1 MNAVFWNIA
10 EAANV
15 AFEMLIVLLYFSKLF
30 TPSYEYKRIYVCGY
44 SAAALVLY
52 LAGVLTSNSTILI
65 SVTFS
70 LLLAI
75 SIFLYEGTMIRKAF
89 LSLLFIVI
97 VFISEILFIG
107 LLNILDIGSPSE
119 IGNQGVNRIIG
130 MVGTKI
136 IYFWI
141 VIFVCRLI
149 NRKIQEIPIKQ
160 WITIVLMPTISTI
173 ILYIIYYDL
182 MSAQD
187 DNKIILYCIA
197 VLGLLYIN
205 FAVFDFFE
213 TYLKQLRL
221 AVLEQVIERE
231 TTNYKQIENAYN
243 DMRTLKHDI
252 ANQLGVINELILRN
266 DKKSAE
272 AVIRSISEQLEKVN
286 TVCYTGEPIIDSV
299 INIKLKYAH
308 EIGINITKRIK
319 VSSFNLDKIELCR
332 AIGNILDNAIHDE
345 YNPKEQTR
353 NKASPQKIVTYK
365 EQENRAYRLLADY
378 CKYLEDCRIR
388 YAPHTPEERLH
399 PLFVTALCELEL
411 YKYYRDIFIYGDHE
425 ERKAF
430 IEEQAT
436 LLDRISRI
444 HSENVA

>member
-1 MNAVFWNIA
+1 MHTVFWNIA

-15 AFEMLIVLLYFSKLF
+15 AVEMLIVLLYFSKLF
-30 TPSYEYKRIYVCGY
+30 APSYEYKLIYIGGY
-44 SAAALVLY
+44 SAAALILY
-52 LAGVLTSNSTILI
+52 LTGILTTNSTVLI

-70 LLLAI
+70 LLLLI
-75 SIFLYEGTMIRKAF
+75 SIILYDGEIIRKAF

-107 LLNILDIGSPSE
+107 LLNLFEIGSPSE
-119 IGNQGVNRIIG
+119 IGNQGINRIIG

-160 WITIVLMPTISTI
+160 WITIILMPAISTV

-182 MSAQD
+182 MSSHEN
-187 DNKIILYCIA
+187 NKILLYCIA

-221 AVLEQVIERE
+221 SVLEQVIERE

-252 ANQLGVINELILRN
+252 SNQLDVITDLISRN

-272 AVIRSISEQLEKVN
+272 AFIKSISLQLENVN
-286 TVCYTGEPIIDSV
+286 AVCYTGEPIIDSV

-308 EIGINITKRIK
+308 ELGINITKRIK
-319 VSSFNLDKIELCR
+319 IAAFDLDKIELCR
-332 AIGNILDNAIHDE
+332 AIGNVLDNAIEGCQRSDLS
-345 YNPKEQTR
+345 EQHIYI
-353 NKASPQKIVTYK
+353 SIQQVDDKIVVEIT
-365 EQENRAYRLLADY
+365 N
-378 CKYLEDCRIR
+378 
-388 YAPHTPEERLH
+388 
-399 PLFVTALCELEL
+399 TAANVDLNNLQTSKKNKSAHGIGLSSIQNSVEKLNGYMKCDF
-411 YKYYRDIFIYGDHE
+411 KDNIFSI
-425 ERKAF
+425 KMVVP
-430 IEEQAT
+430 
-436 LLDRISRI
+436 
-444 HSENVA
+444 NK

>member
-1 MNAVFWNIA
+1 MHTIFWNIA

-15 AFEMLIVLLYFSKLF
+15 AVKMLIVLLYFSKLF
-30 TPSYEYKRIYVCGY
+30 APSYEYKRIYIGGY
-44 SAAALVLY
+44 SAAALILY
-52 LAGVLTSNSTILI
+52 LAGVLTTNSTVLI
-65 SVTFS
+65 TVTFS
-70 LLLAI
+70 LLLLI
-75 SIFLYEGTMIRKAF
+75 SIILYDGEIIRKAF

-107 LLNILDIGSPSE
+107 LLNLFEIGSPSE
-119 IGNQGVNRIIG
+119 IGNQGINRIIG

-160 WITIVLMPTISTI
+160 WITIILMPAISTI

-182 MSAQD
+182 MSSHEN
-187 DNKIILYCIA
+187 NKILLYCIA

-221 AVLEQVIERE
+221 SVLEQVIERE

-252 ANQLGVINELILRN
+252 SNQLDVITDLISRN

-272 AVIRSISEQLEKVN
+272 AVIKSISLQLENVN
-286 TVCYTGEPIIDSV
+286 AVCYTGEPIIDSV

-308 EIGINITKRIK
+308 ELGINITKRIK
-319 VSSFNLDKIELCR
+319 IAAFDLDKIELCR
-332 AIGNILDNAIHDE
+332 AIGNVLDNAIE
-345 YNPKEQTR
+345 GCQRSGLSEQHIYI
-353 NKASPQKIVTYK
+353 SIQQIDDKIVVEIT
-365 EQENRAYRLLADY
+365 N
-378 CKYLEDCRIR
+378 
-388 YAPHTPEERLH
+388 
-399 PLFVTALCELEL
+399 TAANVDLNNLQTSKKNKSAHGIGLSSIQSSVDKLNGYMKCDF
-411 YKYYRDIFIYGDHE
+411 KNNIFSL
-425 ERKAF
+425 KMVVP
-430 IEEQAT
+430 
-436 LLDRISRI
+436 
-444 HSENVA
+444 NK

>member
-1 MNAVFWNIA
+1 MHTVFWNIA

-15 AFEMLIVLLYFSKLF
+15 AVEMLIVLLYFNKLF
-30 TPSYEYKRIYVCGY
+30 PQSYEYKRIYIGGY
-44 SAAALVLY
+44 SAAALILY
-52 LAGVLTSNSTILI
+52 LTGILTTNSTVLI

-70 LLLAI
+70 LLLLI
-75 SIFLYEGTMIRKAF
+75 SIILYDGEIIRKAF

-107 LLNILDIGSPSE
+107 LLNIFEIGSPSE
-119 IGNQGVNRIIG
+119 IGNQGINRIIG

-160 WITIVLMPTISTI
+160 WITIILMPAISTV

-182 MSAQD
+182 MSSHEN
-187 DNKIILYCIA
+187 NKILLYCIA

-205 FAVFDFFE
+205 FSVFDFFE

-221 AVLEQVIERE
+221 SVLEQVIERE

-252 ANQLGVINELILRN
+252 SNQLAVITDLISRN

-272 AVIRSISEQLEKVN
+272 AVIRSISLQLESVN
-286 TVCYTGEPIIDSV
+286 ALCYTGEPIIDSV
-299 INIKLKYAH
+299 INIKLKYAY
-308 EIGINITKRIK
+308 ELGINITKRIK
-319 VSSFNLDKIELCR
+319 IAAFDLDKIELCR
-332 AIGNILDNAIHDE
+332 AIGNVLDNAIE
-345 YNPKEQTR
+345 GCQRSGLSEQHIYM
-353 NKASPQKIVTYK
+353 SIQQVDDKIVV
-365 EQENRAYRLLADY
+365 E
-378 CKYLEDCRIR
+378 
-388 YAPHTPEERLH
+388 
-399 PLFVTALCELEL
+399 VTNTAANVDLNNLQTSKKNKSAHGIGLSSIQSSVDKLNGYMKCDF
-411 YKYYRDIFIYGDHE
+411 KNNIFSL
-425 ERKAF
+425 KMVVP
-430 IEEQAT
+430 
-436 LLDRISRI
+436 
-444 HSENVA
+444 NK

>member
-1 MNAVFWNIA
+1 MHNVIWNIV

-30 TPSYEYKRIYVCGY
+30 APSYESKRIYIVGY
-44 SAAALVLY
+44 LAAALILY
-52 LAGVLTSNSTILI
+52 LTGVFTSDSTVLIFVTFALLLLI
-65 SVTFS
+65 S
-70 LLLAI
+70 I
-75 SIFLYEGTMIRKAF
+75 ILYEGTIIRKAF

-107 LLNILDIGSPSE
+107 LLNILKIGSPSE
-119 IGNQGVNRIIG
+119 IGNQGINRIIG

-149 NRKIQEIPIKQ
+149 NRKIKEIPIKQ
-160 WITIVLMPTISTI
+160 WITIILMPAISTI
-173 ILYIIYYDL
+173 ILYIIYYGL
-182 MSAQD
+182 MSSREN
-187 DNKIILYCIA
+187 NKIILYCTA

-221 AVLEQVIERE
+221 SVLEQVIERE

-252 ANQLGVINELILRN
+252 SNQLDVITDLISRN

-272 AVIRSISEQLEKVN
+272 AVIKSISLQLENVN
-286 TVCYTGEPIIDSV
+286 AVCYTGEPIIDSV

-308 EIGINITKRIK
+308 ELGINITKRIK
-319 VSSFNLDKIELCR
+319 IAAFDLDRIELCR
-332 AIGNILDNAIHDE
+332 AIGNVLDNAIE
-345 YNPKEQTR
+345 GCQRSGLSEQHIYI
-353 NKASPQKIVTYK
+353 SIQQIDDKIVVEITNTATDVDLNNLQTSK
-365 EQENRAYRLLADY
+365 KNRSAHGIGLSSIQNSVDKLNGYMKCDF
-378 CKYLEDCRIR
+378 KNN
-388 YAPHTPEERLH
+388 
-399 PLFVTALCELEL
+399 
-411 YKYYRDIFIYGDHE
+411 IFSL
-425 ERKAF
+425 KMVVP
-430 IEEQAT
+430 
-436 LLDRISRI
+436 
-444 HSENVA
+444 NK

>member
-1 MNAVFWNIA
+1 MHTVFWNIA

-15 AFEMLIVLLYFSKLF
+15 AVEMLIVLLYFNKLF
-30 TPSYEYKRIYVCGY
+30 PQSYEYKRIYIGGY
-44 SAAALVLY
+44 SAAALILY
-52 LAGVLTSNSTILI
+52 LTGILTTNSTVLI

-70 LLLAI
+70 LLLLI
-75 SIFLYEGTMIRKAF
+75 SIILYDGEIIRKAF

-107 LLNILDIGSPSE
+107 LLNIFEIGSPSE
-119 IGNQGVNRIIG
+119 IGNQGINRIIG

-160 WITIVLMPTISTI
+160 WITIILMPAISTV

-182 MSAQD
+182 MSSHEN
-187 DNKIILYCIA
+187 NKILLYCIA

-205 FAVFDFFE
+205 FSVFDFFE

-221 AVLEQVIERE
+221 SVLEQVIERE

-252 ANQLGVINELILRN
+252 SNQLAVITDLISRN

-272 AVIRSISEQLEKVN
+272 AVIRSISLQLENVN
-286 TVCYTGEPIIDSV
+286 AVCYTGEPIIDSV

-308 EIGINITKRIK
+308 ELGINITKRIK
-319 VSSFNLDKIELCR
+319 IAAFDLDKIELCR
-332 AIGNILDNAIHDE
+332 AIGNVLDNAIE
-345 YNPKEQTR
+345 GCQRSGLSEQHIYI
-353 NKASPQKIVTYK
+353 SIQQIDDKIVVEITNTAADVDLNNLQTSK
-365 EQENRAYRLLADY
+365 KNRSAHGIGLSSIQNSVDKLNGYMKCDF
-378 CKYLEDCRIR
+378 KSN
-388 YAPHTPEERLH
+388 
-399 PLFVTALCELEL
+399 
-411 YKYYRDIFIYGDHE
+411 IFSL
-425 ERKAF
+425 KMVV
-430 IEEQAT
+430 
-436 LLDRISRI
+436 S
-444 HSENVA
+444 NK

>member
-1 MNAVFWNIA
+1 MHTVFWNIA

-15 AFEMLIVLLYFSKLF
+15 AVEMLIVLLYFNKLF
-30 TPSYEYKRIYVCGY
+30 PQSYEYKRIYIGGY
-44 SAAALVLY
+44 SAAALILY
-52 LAGVLTSNSTILI
+52 LTEILTTNSTVLI

-70 LLLAI
+70 LLLLI
-75 SIFLYEGTMIRKAF
+75 SIILYDGEIIRKAF

-107 LLNILDIGSPSE
+107 LLNIFEIGSPSE
-119 IGNQGVNRIIG
+119 IGNQGINRIIG

-160 WITIVLMPTISTI
+160 WITIILMPAISTV

-182 MSAQD
+182 MSSHEN
-187 DNKIILYCIA
+187 NKILLYCIA

-205 FAVFDFFE
+205 FSVFDFFE

-221 AVLEQVIERE
+221 SVLEQVIERE

-252 ANQLGVINELILRN
+252 SNQLAVITDLISRN

-272 AVIRSISEQLEKVN
+272 AVIRSISLQLENVN
-286 TVCYTGEPIIDSV
+286 ALCYTGEPIIDSV
-299 INIKLKYAH
+299 INIKLKYAY
-308 EIGINITKRIK
+308 ELGINITKRIK
-319 VSSFNLDKIELCR
+319 IAAFDLDKIELCR
-332 AIGNILDNAIHDE
+332 AIGNVLDNAIE
-345 YNPKEQTR
+345 GCQRSGLSEQHIYM
-353 NKASPQKIVTYK
+353 SIQQVDDKIVV
-365 EQENRAYRLLADY
+365 E
-378 CKYLEDCRIR
+378 
-388 YAPHTPEERLH
+388 
-399 PLFVTALCELEL
+399 VTNTAANVDLNNLQTSKKNKSAHGIGLSSIQSSVDKLNGYMKCDF
-411 YKYYRDIFIYGDHE
+411 KNNIFSL
-425 ERKAF
+425 KMVVP
-430 IEEQAT
+430 
-436 LLDRISRI
+436 
-444 HSENVA
+444 NK

>member
-1 MNAVFWNIA
+1 MHTVFWNIA

-15 AFEMLIVLLYFSKLF
+15 AVEMLIVLLYFNKLF
-30 TPSYEYKRIYVCGY
+30 PQSYEYKRIYIGGY
-44 SAAALVLY
+44 SAAALILY
-52 LAGVLTSNSTILI
+52 LTGILTTNSTVLI

-70 LLLAI
+70 LLLLI
-75 SIFLYEGTMIRKAF
+75 SIILYDGEIIRKAF

-107 LLNILDIGSPSE
+107 LLNIFEIGSPSE
-119 IGNQGVNRIIG
+119 IGNQGINRIIG

-160 WITIVLMPTISTI
+160 WITIILMPAISTI

-182 MSAQD
+182 MSSHEN
-187 DNKIILYCIA
+187 NKILLYCIA

-205 FAVFDFFE
+205 FSVFDFFE

-221 AVLEQVIERE
+221 SVLEQVIERE

-252 ANQLGVINELILRN
+252 SNQLDVITDLISRN

-272 AVIRSISEQLEKVN
+272 AVIKSISLQLENVN
-286 TVCYTGEPIIDSV
+286 AVCYTGEPIIDSV

-308 EIGINITKRIK
+308 ELGINITKRIK
-319 VSSFNLDKIELCR
+319 IAAFDLDKIELCR
-332 AIGNILDNAIHDE
+332 AIGNVLDNAIE
-345 YNPKEQTR
+345 GCQRSGLSEQHIYM
-353 NKASPQKIVTYK
+353 SIQQVDDKIVV
-365 EQENRAYRLLADY
+365 E
-378 CKYLEDCRIR
+378 
-388 YAPHTPEERLH
+388 
-399 PLFVTALCELEL
+399 VTNTAANVDLNNLQTSKKNKSAHGIGLSSIQSSVEKLNGYMKCDF
-411 YKYYRDIFIYGDHE
+411 KDNIFSI
-425 ERKAF
+425 KMVVP
-430 IEEQAT
+430 
-436 LLDRISRI
+436 
-444 HSENVA
+444 NK

>member
-1 MNAVFWNIA
+1 MHTVFWNIA
-10 EAANV
+10 EAVNV
-15 AFEMLIVLLYFSKLF
+15 AVEMLIVLLYFNKLF
-30 TPSYEYKRIYVCGY
+30 PQSYEYKRIYIGGY
-44 SAAALVLY
+44 SAAALILY
-52 LAGVLTSNSTILI
+52 LTGILTTNSTVLI

-70 LLLAI
+70 LLLLI
-75 SIFLYEGTMIRKAF
+75 SIILYDGEIIRKAF

-107 LLNILDIGSPSE
+107 LLNILKIGSPSE
-119 IGNQGVNRIIG
+119 IGNQGINRIIG

-160 WITIVLMPTISTI
+160 WVTIILMPSISTV

-182 MSAQD
+182 MSSHEN
-187 DNKIILYCIA
+187 NKILLYCIA

-221 AVLEQVIERE
+221 SVLEQVIERE

-252 ANQLGVINELILRN
+252 SNQLDVITDLISRN

-272 AVIRSISEQLEKVN
+272 AVIMSISLQLENVN
-286 TVCYTGEPIIDSV
+286 ALCYTGEPIIDSV
-299 INIKLKYAH
+299 INIKLKYAY
-308 EIGINITKRIK
+308 ELGINITKRIK
-319 VSSFNLDKIELCR
+319 IAAFDLDKIELCR
-332 AIGNILDNAIHDE
+332 AIGNVLDNAIE
-345 YNPKEQTR
+345 GCQRSGLSEQHIYI
-353 NKASPQKIVTYK
+353 SIQQIDDKIVVEITNTATDVDLNNLQTSK
-365 EQENRAYRLLADY
+365 KNRSAHGIGLSSIQNSVDKLNGYMKCDF
-378 CKYLEDCRIR
+378 KNN
-388 YAPHTPEERLH
+388 
-399 PLFVTALCELEL
+399 
-411 YKYYRDIFIYGDHE
+411 IFSL
-425 ERKAF
+425 KMVVP
-430 IEEQAT
+430 
-436 LLDRISRI
+436 
-444 HSENVA
+444 NK

>member
-1 MNAVFWNIA
+1 MHTVFWNIA

-15 AFEMLIVLLYFSKLF
+15 AVEMLIVLLYFNKLF
-30 TPSYEYKRIYVCGY
+30 PQSYEYKRIYIGGY
-44 SAAALVLY
+44 SAAALILY
-52 LAGVLTSNSTILI
+52 LTGILTTNSTVLI

-70 LLLAI
+70 LLLLI
-75 SIFLYEGTMIRKAF
+75 SIILYDGEIIRKAF

-107 LLNILDIGSPSE
+107 LLNIFEIGSPSE
-119 IGNQGVNRIIG
+119 IGNQGINRIIG

-160 WITIVLMPTISTI
+160 WITIILMPAISTI

-182 MSAQD
+182 MSSHEN
-187 DNKIILYCIA
+187 NKIILYCTA

-213 TYLKQLRL
+213 TYMKQLRL
-221 AVLEQVIERE
+221 SVLEQVIERE

-252 ANQLGVINELILRN
+252 SNQLDVITDLISRN

-272 AVIRSISEQLEKVN
+272 AVIKSISLQLENVN
-286 TVCYTGEPIIDSV
+286 AVCYTGEPIIDSV

-308 EIGINITKRIK
+308 ELGINITKRIK
-319 VSSFNLDKIELCR
+319 IAAFDLDKIELCR
-332 AIGNILDNAIHDE
+332 AIGNVLDNTIE
-345 YNPKEQTR
+345 GCQRSGLSEQHIYI
-353 NKASPQKIVTYK
+353 SIQQVDDKIVVEVTNTAADVDLNNLQTSK
-365 EQENRAYRLLADY
+365 KNRSAHGIGLSSIQNSVDKLNGYMKCDF
-378 CKYLEDCRIR
+378 KSN
-388 YAPHTPEERLH
+388 
-399 PLFVTALCELEL
+399 
-411 YKYYRDIFIYGDHE
+411 IFSL
-425 ERKAF
+425 KMVVP
-430 IEEQAT
+430 
-436 LLDRISRI
+436 
-444 HSENVA
+444 NK

>member
-1 MNAVFWNIA
+1 MHTVFWNIA

-15 AFEMLIVLLYFSKLF
+15 AVEMLIVLLYFNKLF
-30 TPSYEYKRIYVCGY
+30 PQSYEYKRIYIGGY
-44 SAAALVLY
+44 SAAALILY
-52 LAGVLTSNSTILI
+52 LTGILTTNSTVLI

-70 LLLAI
+70 LLLLI
-75 SIFLYEGTMIRKAF
+75 SIMLYDGEIIRKAF

-107 LLNILDIGSPSE
+107 LLNIFEIGSPSE
-119 IGNQGVNRIIG
+119 IGNQGINRIIG

-160 WITIVLMPTISTI
+160 WITIILMPAISTV

-182 MSAQD
+182 MSSHEN
-187 DNKIILYCIA
+187 NKILLYCIA

-205 FAVFDFFE
+205 FSVFDFFE

-221 AVLEQVIERE
+221 SVLEQVIERE

-252 ANQLGVINELILRN
+252 SNQLAVITDLISRN

-272 AVIRSISEQLEKVN
+272 AVIRSISLQLENVN
-286 TVCYTGEPIIDSV
+286 AVCYTGEPIIDSV

-308 EIGINITKRIK
+308 ELGINITKRIK
-319 VSSFNLDKIELCR
+319 IAAFDLDKIELCR
-332 AIGNILDNAIHDE
+332 AIGNVLDNAIE
-345 YNPKEQTR
+345 GCQRSGLSEQHIYI
-353 NKASPQKIVTYK
+353 SIQQIDDKIVVEITNTAADVDLNNLQTSK
-365 EQENRAYRLLADY
+365 KNRSAHGIGLSSIQNSVDKLNGYMKCDF
-378 CKYLEDCRIR
+378 KSN
-388 YAPHTPEERLH
+388 
-399 PLFVTALCELEL
+399 
-411 YKYYRDIFIYGDHE
+411 IFSL
-425 ERKAF
+425 KMVV
-430 IEEQAT
+430 
-436 LLDRISRI
+436 S
-444 HSENVA
+444 NK

>member
-1 MNAVFWNIA
+1 MHTVFWNIA

-15 AFEMLIVLLYFSKLF
+15 AVEMLIVLLYFNKLF
-30 TPSYEYKRIYVCGY
+30 PQSYEYKRIYIGGY
-44 SAAALVLY
+44 SAAALILY
-52 LAGVLTSNSTILI
+52 LTGILTTNSTVLI

-70 LLLAI
+70 LLLLI
-75 SIFLYEGTMIRKAF
+75 SIILYDGEIIRKAF

-107 LLNILDIGSPSE
+107 LLNIFEIGSPSE
-119 IGNQGVNRIIG
+119 IGNQGINRIIG

-160 WITIVLMPTISTI
+160 WITIILMPAISTV

-182 MSAQD
+182 MSSHEN
-187 DNKIILYCIA
+187 NKILLYCIA

-205 FAVFDFFE
+205 FSVFDFFE

-221 AVLEQVIERE
+221 SVLEQVIERE

-252 ANQLGVINELILRN
+252 SNQLAVITDLISRN

-272 AVIRSISEQLEKVN
+272 AVIRSISLQLENVN
-286 TVCYTGEPIIDSV
+286 AVCYTGEPIIDSV

-308 EIGINITKRIK
+308 ELGINITKRIK
-319 VSSFNLDKIELCR
+319 IAAFDLDKIELCR
-332 AIGNILDNAIHDE
+332 AIGNVLDNAIE
-345 YNPKEQTR
+345 GCQRSGLSEQHIYI
-353 NKASPQKIVTYK
+353 SIQQVDDKIVVEVT
-365 EQENRAYRLLADY
+365 NTAADVDLNNLQTSKKNKSAHGIGLSSIQNSVEKLNGY
-378 CKYLEDCRIR
+378 MKCDFKDN
-388 YAPHTPEERLH
+388 
-399 PLFVTALCELEL
+399 
-411 YKYYRDIFIYGDHE
+411 IFSI
-425 ERKAF
+425 KMVVP
-430 IEEQAT
+430 
-436 LLDRISRI
+436 
-444 HSENVA
+444 NK

>member
-30 TPSYEYKRIYVCGY
+30 TPSYEYKRIYVFGY

-75 SIFLYEGTMIRKAF
+75 SIFLYEGTIIRKAF

-119 IGNQGVNRIIG
+119 IGNQGINRIIG

-149 NRKIQEIPIKQ
+149 NRKIQEIPIKR

-231 TTNYKQIENAYN
+231 TTNYKQIENVYN

-308 EIGINITKRIK
+308 EIGINIAKRIK
-319 VSSFNLDKIELCR
+319 ISAFNLDKIELCR
-332 AIGNILDNAIHDE
+332 AIGNVLDNAIE
-345 YNPKEQTR
+345 GCRRSELPEQHIYI
-353 NKASPQKIVTYK
+353 SMQQLDDKIVIEISNSAKDVDLNNLQTSKKNKSAHGIGISSIQSSVEKLKGYMK
-365 EQENRAYRLLADY
+365 YDFEN
-378 CKYLEDCRIR
+378 
-388 YAPHTPEERLH
+388 
-399 PLFVTALCELEL
+399 
-411 YKYYRDIFIYGDHE
+411 
-425 ERKAF
+425 
-430 IEEQAT
+430 
-436 LLDRISRI
+436 
-444 HSENVA
+444 NVFSLKMVVPNK

>member
-160 WITIVLMPTISTI
+160 WITIVLLPTISTI
-173 ILYIIYYDL
+173 I
-182 MSAQD
+182 S
-187 DNKIILYCIA
+187 
-197 VLGLLYIN
+197 
-205 FAVFDFFE
+205 
-213 TYLKQLRL
+213 
-221 AVLEQVIERE
+221 
-231 TTNYKQIENAYN
+231 
-243 DMRTLKHDI
+243 
-252 ANQLGVINELILRN
+252 
-266 DKKSAE
+266 
-272 AVIRSISEQLEKVN
+272 SIKR
-286 TVCYTGEPIIDSV
+286 CF
-299 INIKLKYAH
+299 
-308 EIGINITKRIK
+308 RIK
-319 VSSFNLDKIELCR
+319 ESDKVCP
-332 AIGNILDNAIHDE
+332 A
-345 YNPKEQTR
+345 
-353 NKASPQKIVTYK
+353 KA
-365 EQENRAYRLLADY
+365 
-378 CKYLEDCRIR
+378 
-388 YAPHTPEERLH
+388 
-399 PLFVTALCELEL
+399 TALTMLVPKTSSAC
-411 YKYYRDIFIYGDHE
+411 
-425 ERKAF
+425 
-430 IEEQAT
+430 
-436 LLDRISRI
+436 
-444 HSENVA
+444 

>member
-1 MNAVFWNIA
+1 MHTVFWNIA

-15 AFEMLIVLLYFSKLF
+15 AVEMLIVLLYFNKLF
-30 TPSYEYKRIYVCGY
+30 PQSYEYKRIYIGGY
-44 SAAALVLY
+44 SAAALILY
-52 LAGVLTSNSTILI
+52 LTGILTTNSTVLI

-70 LLLAI
+70 LLLLI
-75 SIFLYEGTMIRKAF
+75 SIILYDGEIIRKAF

-107 LLNILDIGSPSE
+107 LLNIFEIGSPSE
-119 IGNQGVNRIIG
+119 IGNQGINRIIG

-160 WITIVLMPTISTI
+160 WITIILMPAISTV

-182 MSAQD
+182 MSSHEN
-187 DNKIILYCIA
+187 NKILLYCIA

-205 FAVFDFFE
+205 FSVFDFFE

-221 AVLEQVIERE
+221 SVLEQVIERE

-252 ANQLGVINELILRN
+252 SNQLAVITDLISRN

-272 AVIRSISEQLEKVN
+272 AVIRSISLQLENVN
-286 TVCYTGEPIIDSV
+286 ALCYTGEPIIDSV
-299 INIKLKYAH
+299 INIKLKYAY
-308 EIGINITKRIK
+308 ELGINITKRIK
-319 VSSFNLDKIELCR
+319 IAAFDLDKIELCR
-332 AIGNILDNAIHDE
+332 AIGNVLDNAIE
-345 YNPKEQTR
+345 GCQRSGLSEQHIYM
-353 NKASPQKIVTYK
+353 SIQQVDDKIVV
-365 EQENRAYRLLADY
+365 E
-378 CKYLEDCRIR
+378 
-388 YAPHTPEERLH
+388 
-399 PLFVTALCELEL
+399 VTNTAANVDLNNLQTSKKNKSAHGIGLSSIQSSVDKLNGYMKCDF
-411 YKYYRDIFIYGDHE
+411 KNNIFSL
-425 ERKAF
+425 KMVVP
-430 IEEQAT
+430 
-436 LLDRISRI
+436 
-444 HSENVA
+444 NK